1 MICADGTMIELVE
14 PQRYESQKQRIK
26 GQLELVG
33 PGMVLLIWDNSF
45 SWLNTKQLAYNI
57 DLTQETPEASE
68 DRKTALAQRARYDRE
83 RALLAKDTELDRVQT
98 AIQSQEQNIEFIKH
112 QIEELQKQLDN
123 GEREKAVLELQ
134 KDGVEEQI
142 DTLVWEIRG
151 ILWSC
156 CIFMMMMGLVAH

>member
-1 MICADGTMIELVE
+1 
-14 PQRYESQKQRIK
+14 
-26 GQLELVG
+26 
-33 PGMVLLIWDNSF
+33 MVLLIWDNSF

-57 DLTQETPEASE
+57 ELTQETPEASE

-83 RALLAKDTELDRVQT
+83 HALLAKDTELDRVQM
-98 AIQSQEQNIEFIKH
+98 AIQSQEQSIEFIKH
-112 QIEELQKQLDN
+112 QIEELQKKLDN

-156 CIFMMMMGLVAH
+156 CIFIMMMELVAL